1 MALVLHFHPL
11 SSCCHK
17 VLIALYELGAPFEGR
32 LLDLGDDQQ
41 RGDFQALWPTGKMPL
56 LQDGDRVVPETSII
70 IEHLAL
76 HHAPTGQQLL
86 PADAQA
92 CLEVRL
98 MDRLLDLYVMTPMQ
112 AVVADRLRA
121 EPDRDPI
128 GVDKAR
134 QTLAMAYGL
143 LDQRLAGRDWMAGAH
158 FSMADC
164 AAAPALFYAFTL
176 VPLPSQHRRLAA
188 YFNHLLQ
195 RPSVAR
201 TLAEAQPYFAFY
213 PFQEALPERFQ
224 PPAAAPPP
232 AG

>member
-17 VLIALYELGAPFEGR
+17 VLIALYELGVSFEGR
-32 LLDLGDDQQ
+32 QLDLGDAQQ
-41 RGDFQALWPTGKMPL
+41 RSSFQALWPTGKMPL
-56 LQDGDRVVPETSII
+56 LQDGARVVPETSII
-70 IEHLAL
+70 IEYLAR
-76 HHAPTGQQLL
+76 HHAPTEQQLV
-86 PADAQA
+86 PADPDV

-112 AVVADRLRA
+112 AIVADRLRA
-121 EPDRDPI
+121 EPDRDPMA
-128 GVDKAR
+128 VDKAR
-134 QTLAMAYGL
+134 STLSMAYGL
-143 LDQRLAGRDWMAGAH
+143 LQERLAGRDWMAGSH

-176 VPLPSQHRRLAA
+176 VPLPQTHQRLAD
-188 YFNHLLQ
+188 YFERLLL

-213 PFQEALPERFQ
+213 PYREALPARFLQ
-224 PPAAAPPP
+224 PVA
-232 AG
+232 